1 MKRHI
6 QFFVLL
12 LLGASLISCGF
23 NEDADSAE
31 SQREAKGG
39 DHGESKSESGQT
51 ASHAEPDSDN
61 HASESHEEPGEH
73 GDEHAEGARVTLNAK
88 QLAAAGIE
96 IGVIGPARIRES
108 IQLYGVISPNAERVR
123 AVSARFPGVVLETPR
138 KIGDAVR
145 EGDALALIESNESL
159 RSYTLKAPISGVI
172 TERNTNPGEQADD
185 QPLFTIAD
193 LNTVWV
199 ELSLFPRDVPRV
211 KLGQEVI
218 VKGPDNRQLT
228 DGRVIYVA
236 PFGRT
241 ANQTLSARVL
251 LDNKDGT
258 WAPGL
263 NVTAE
268 VTISEST
275 VPLAVQSTAIQYLES
290 QPVLFILHDGEFE
303 ARPVS
308 PGRSDSETVEVTGGV
323 DAGDEYAAT
332 NSFILKAELGKGS
345 AEHDH

>member
-6 QFFVLL
+6 RFYVLL
-12 LLGASLISCGF
+12 CLGASLLSCGF
-23 NEDADSAE
+23 NEDTESAE
-31 SQREAKGG
+31 SQSGTTGG
-39 DHGESKSESGQT
+39 NHGELTT
-51 ASHAEPDSDN
+51 AGNEAVPLADTDSDSHASD
-61 HASESHEEPGEH
+61 SHEEPEEH
-73 GDEHAEGARVTLNAK
+73 GDEHEEGARVTLSAK

-96 IGVIGPARIRES
+96 IGVVGPASIRES
-108 IQLYGVISPNAERVR
+108 IQLYGVIAPNAERVR
-123 AVSARFPGVVLETPR
+123 AVSARFPGVVLETRR
-138 KIGDAVR
+138 KIGDSVR

-172 TERNTNPGEQADD
+172 TERNANPGEQAND

-218 VKGPDNRQLT
+218 IKGPDNRQLT

-251 LDNKDGT
+251 LDNKDGN

-290 QPVLFILHDGEFE
+290 RPVLFILHDGEFE

-308 PGRSDSETVEVTGGV
+308 PGRSDSVTVEVTGGV
-323 DAGDEYAAT
+323 DAGDEYAVT